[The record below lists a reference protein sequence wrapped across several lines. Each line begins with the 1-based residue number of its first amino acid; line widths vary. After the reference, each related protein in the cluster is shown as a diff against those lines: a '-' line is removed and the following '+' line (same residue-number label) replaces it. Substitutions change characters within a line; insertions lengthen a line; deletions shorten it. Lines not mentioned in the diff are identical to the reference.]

1 MKRIGV
7 FVCHCGIN
15 IASTVDV
22 PKVVEDLKDYP
33 GIAFIQDYKYMC
45 SDPGQTLVK
54 EKIKSEKL
62 DAVVVAACSPTLHE
76 NTFRMAVQTVDMN
89 PYNCEIANIREQCS
103 WVHNDKQKATEKAKR
118 IIRSVVEKALLDEDL
133 EPVKVPVVRRALV
146 LGGGIAGIQSAL
158 NIANSEYE
166 VILVERQSSIGGRM
180 AQLSETFPTLD
191 CSQCILTPKMVDV
204 AQHENIRLMTYSELA
219 DISGFVGNFKVKI
232 RQKAKYVDWDK
243 CTGCG
248 LCIEKCPKKVPSEFD
263 QELGKRKAIYS
274 PFPQAVPNKP
284 VIDCDN
290 CTYFRNGKCRLCEK
304 VCPFD
309 AINFDEK
316 ETFVEE
322 EVGAIVVATGYDV
335 YPVLNMSEYGGGKIP
350 DVIDGLTFERILSS
364 SGPTGGEV
372 RRPSDGKVPKEIVFI
387 KCVGSRDPEHHY
399 PYCSKICCMYSTK
412 HAMLYKHR
420 VHDGQA
426 YIFYM
431 DVRAGGKGY
440 EEFYQ
445 RAQEEDKVV
454 YLRGKVSKVYQDDD
468 KVVVCGIDTLSGTN
482 VEIRADMVVL
492 AMAIRPSKGVEEL
505 AKLLKISIDQ
515 NGFLTEA
522 HPKLRPVESLS
533 AGIYLAGCAQAPKD
547 IPDTVAQATA
557 TAAMVSNLFVKD
569 HLLHDPI
576 ITGVDEDLCSGCGL
590 CVAVCP
596 YDARKINREKGV
608 VEVNEVLCEA
618 CGACAAACPSGAAQQ
633 KNFTDE
639 QIGNMVRAI
648 LLE

>member
-15 IASTVDV
+15 IAETVDIEA
-22 PKVVEDLKDYP
+22 VVKDLKDYP
-33 GIAFIQDYKYMC
+33 GVAYVQDYKYMC
-45 SDPGQTLVK
+45 SDPGQNMIK

-62 DAVVVAACSPTLHE
+62 DGIVIAACSPTLHE
-76 NTFRMAVQTVDMN
+76 NTFRMTVKTVDMN

-103 WVHNDKQKATEKAKR
+103 WVHKDKNEATPKAKL
-118 IIRSVVEKALLDEDL
+118 IIKSVVEKALLDEEL
-133 EPVKVPVVRRALV
+133 EPVKVPVVRKALV
-146 LGGGIAGIQSAL
+146 LGGGIAGIQAAL
-158 NIANSEYE
+158 SIANSGHE

-204 AQHENIRLMTYSELA
+204 AQHEKIRLMTYSELE
-219 DISGFVGNFKVKI
+219 DISGFVGNFKVRI
-232 RQKAKYVDWDK
+232 RQKTKYIDWDK

-263 QELGKRKAIYS
+263 QELGKRKAVYT

-284 VIDCDN
+284 VIDHEN
-290 CTYFRNGKCRLCEK
+290 CTYFKTGKCKLCK
-304 VCPFD
+304 MVCPFD
-309 AINFDEK
+309 AVDFDETDK
-316 ETFVEE
+316 FVEE

-335 YPVLNMSEYGGGKIP
+335 YPVLNMDEYGSGKLP

-387 KCVGSRDPEHHY
+387 KCVGSRDPENHF
-399 PYCSKICCMYSTK
+399 PYCSKICCMYTTK

-420 VHDGQA
+420 VHDGQP

-445 RAQEEDKVV
+445 RAQEEDNVIF
-454 YLRGKVSKVYQDDD
+454 LRGKVSKVYQDDD
-468 KVVVCGIDTLSGTN
+468 KVVVCGIDTLSGSN
-482 VEIRADMVVL
+482 IEIRADMVVL

-505 AKLLKISIDQ
+505 AQLLKTAIDQ

-547 IPDTVAQATA
+547 IPDTVAQAS
-557 TAAMVSNLFVKD
+557 AAASMVSNLFAQEY
-569 HLLHDPI
+569 LLHEPI

-590 CVAVCP
+590 CITVCP
-596 YDARKINREKGV
+596 YDARTLNREKSIV
-608 VEVNEVLCEA
+608 DVNEILCEA

-633 KNFTDE
+633 RNFTDK
-639 QIGNMVRAI
+639 QLSNMIKAI
-648 LLE
+648 LI